1 MKVKVNPRLKPLLSK
16 HFLQRIPKV
25 SIPVALSLEQF
36 NTYWDKCPMSLKR
49 NSLVFFSKELIDLV
63 NKTNSRLLYCDL
75 ISKK

>member
-1 MKVKVNPRLKPLLSK
+1 MKVKVSSRLKPLLSK
-16 HFLQRIPKV
+16 HFVQRLPNV

-36 NTYWDKCPMSLKR
+36 NDYWDKCPMSIKR

-75 ISKK
+75 LSKK